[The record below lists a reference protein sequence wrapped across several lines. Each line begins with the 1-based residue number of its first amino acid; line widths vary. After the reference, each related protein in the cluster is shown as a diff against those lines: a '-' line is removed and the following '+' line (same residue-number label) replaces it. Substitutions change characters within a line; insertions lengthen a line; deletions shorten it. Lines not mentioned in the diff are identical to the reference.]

1 MTELTIEL
9 TEDRTGFAPGEE
21 MSGTVSWSTAQTGEK
36 LELRLFWFTRGKG
49 TEDAGIVEKI
59 QFDQLLPHETR
70 PFRFRL
76 PAGPYS
82 FSGRLVSLVWALE
95 LVASG
100 SKTVARREIEVG
112 PDRREVRLESLRSPA
127 AGAQSWLTIKTR

>member
-9 TEDRTGFAPGEE
+9 TDDRTNFAPGEE
-21 MSGTVSWSTAQTGEK
+21 VSGTVSWSTEQTGEK

-59 QFDQLLPHETR
+59 QFDRPSPHETR
-70 PFRFRL
+70 PFRFHL

-82 FSGRLVSLVWALE
+82 FSGRLISLVWALE

-100 SKTVARREIEVG
+100 SKTVVRRELEVG
-112 PDRREVRLESLRSPA
+112 PDRREVRLESVRSPA
-127 AGAQSWLTIKTR
+127 GGAQSWLTIKTR

>member
-1 MTELTIEL
+1 MTELSIEL

-21 MSGTVSWSTAQTGEK
+21 MRGTVTWSTESPGEK
-36 LELRLFWFTRGKG
+36 IELRLFWFTRGKG
-49 TEDAGIVEKI
+49 SEDAGIVETI
-59 QFDQLLPHETR
+59 PFDQPSPHETR

-82 FSGRLVSLVWALE
+82 FSGQLVSLVWALE
-95 LVASG
+95 LVANG

-112 PDRREVRLESLRSPA
+112 PDRREVRLESVRSPA

>member
-9 TEDRTGFAPGEE
+9 TEDRAGFVPGEE
-21 MSGTVSWSTAQTGEK
+21 VSGTVSWSTEQTGEE
-36 LELRLFWFTRGKG
+36 LQLRLFWFTRGKG
-49 TEDAGIVEKI
+49 TEDAGIVEKL
-59 QFDQLLPHETR
+59 QFDRPSPHETR

-82 FSGRLVSLVWALE
+82 FSGQLISLVWALE

-100 SKTVARREIEVG
+100 SKTVVRREIEVG
-112 PDRREVRLESLRSPA
+112 PDRREVRLESVRSPA
-127 AGAQSWLTIKTR
+127 GGGQSWLTIKTR

>member
-9 TEDRTGFAPGEE
+9 TEDRTGFTPGEE
-21 MSGTVSWSTAQTGEK
+21 VSGTVSWTTDQTGEEI
-36 LELRLFWFTRGKG
+36 ELRLFWFTRGKG
-49 TEDAGIVEKI
+49 TEDAGVVEKI
-59 QFDQLLPHETR
+59 QFDRPLPHETR

-95 LVASG
+95 LVAVT
-100 SKTVARREIEVG
+100 SKTVVRREIEVG
-112 PDRREVRLESLRSPA
+112 PDRREVRLESVASPA